1 MELYI
6 YLLSGGLLLSFL
18 WIIING
24 MFYPAYPKSKKT
36 PIPPL
41 VSILVPMRDEE
52 RNVLH
57 LIENLKELTYSNL
70 EFILLDDH
78 SSDAT
83 YSLAISSTDKDS
95 RFTIFQGAPLRK
107 GWAGKVH
114 ACYQLSHAANGDFL
128 LFLDADARLKKNTIE
143 RMLPFFQNE
152 KVGLVTGFPR
162 FPVTSWLSK
171 LVVPMQHF
179 VIWLHLP
186 LALANYSSF
195 KPASAA
201 HGAFMFFERSAYDF
215 VEGHFSVK
223 SSIVEDVHLARV
235 MKEHGFQVKLINA
248 TPYVTCHMYETNK
261 EVWNGFIKNI
271 YIGIGRSPIM
281 AMGITL
287 FYSLFYI
294 SPLFLALLSP
304 LYGVWFFVPLVLVW
318 LQKLYIDFRTG
329 QRAYLFLFMP
339 LSALA
344 FLVILHASMWK
355 SWRKQHY
362 FWKGRAYK

>member
-1 MELYI
+1 MELFI
-6 YLLSGGLLLSFL
+6 YLLSALLFVSFL
-18 WIIING
+18 WIIVNG
-24 MFYPAYPKSKKT
+24 LFYPSFQKPDKVYVN
-36 PIPPL
+36 PL

-57 LIENLKELTYSNL
+57 LIENLTQLTFPNL
-70 EFILLDDH
+70 EIILLDDH

-83 YSLAISSTDKDS
+83 YSLALGHINKDS
-95 RFTIFQGAPLRK
+95 RFSIIQGAPLKK

-114 ACYQLSHAANGDFL
+114 ACYQLSLAANGDYL

-143 RMLPFFQNE
+143 KMLPFFRNE
-152 KVGLVTGFPR
+152 KVGLVTGFPH

-171 LVVPMQHF
+171 LLVPMQHF

-186 LALANYSSF
+186 LGLANYSSF

-248 TPYVTCHMYETNK
+248 TPYVTCHMYETNR
-261 EVWNGFIKNI
+261 EVWNGFLKNI
-271 YIGIGRSPIM
+271 YIGIGKSPVMVTVLTI
-281 AMGITL
+281 
-287 FYSLFYI
+287 FYSLFYVL
-294 SPLFLALLSP
+294 PLFLAFLSP
-304 LYGVWFFVPLVLVW
+304 IYGIWFLVPLVLVW
-318 LQKLYIDFRTG
+318 MQKLYIDLQTG
-329 QRAYLFLFMP
+329 QLSYLFLFMP

-355 SWRKQHY
+355 SLKKQHY
-362 FWKGRAYK
+362 IWKGRAYK